1 MAMTQCEMVLRHLQD
16 FGSITAWEAVNE
28 YGIMRLASRINNL
41 KQQGVA
47 IVSEI
52 KTGKNRY
59 GDTIHYAVYRLA
71 E

>member
-47 IVSEI
+47 IVSET